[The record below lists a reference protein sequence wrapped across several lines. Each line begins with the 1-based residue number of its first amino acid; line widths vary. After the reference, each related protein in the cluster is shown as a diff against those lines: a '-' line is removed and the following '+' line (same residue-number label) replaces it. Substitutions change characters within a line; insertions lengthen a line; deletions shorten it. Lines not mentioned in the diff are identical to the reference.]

1 MPLLTTNSASSCSYT
16 STATMRL
23 VLYVVDSIVL
33 IRQQALRHFQLAL
46 KTNPASDEAENNI
59 GYLLHTHY
67 SDLDAA
73 LLHLTKAASNQANF
87 VARNNLGLL
96 YTELKQ
102 PTEARACFEEAIRIA
117 PTYTFAIYNLATLL
131 QDEFR
136 QYDESLRLYAQVLQI
151 NPIDADAE
159 ANMGVLYQYH
169 LDNPADARKH
179 YERAIDIKV
188 RSSFYALIGII
199 LYDVHFSSS

>member
-1 MPLLTTNSASSCSYT
+1 M
-16 STATMRL
+16 
-23 VLYVVDSIVL
+23 
-33 IRQQALRHFQLAL
+33 
-46 KTNPASDEAENNI
+46 KTDPANDEAENNI

-73 LLHLTKAASNQANF
+73 LTHLTNAASNGANF

-96 YTELKQ
+96 YTELKK
-102 PTEARACFEEAIRIA
+102 PMEAKASFEQAIRMA
-117 PTYTFAIYNLATLL
+117 PTYTYAIYNLATLL

-136 QYDESLRLYAQVLQI
+136 QYDDSLTLYAQVLHI

-159 ANMGVLYQYH
+159 ANIGVLYQYH
-169 LDNPADARKH
+169 LDTPADARKH

-188 RSSFYALIGII
+188 RLPSIYCLSQSVVYQLLFTAGSRCGPE
-199 LYDVHFSSS
+199 VSCAVAPPRVQGV